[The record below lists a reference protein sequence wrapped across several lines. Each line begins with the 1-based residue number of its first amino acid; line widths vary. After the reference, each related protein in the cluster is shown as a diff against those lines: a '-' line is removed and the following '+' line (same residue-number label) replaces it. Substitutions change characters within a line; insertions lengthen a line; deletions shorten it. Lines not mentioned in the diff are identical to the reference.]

1 MFLLHCQ
8 RERLDSEDNEPHP
21 WSPEQEEVKVHT
33 EEVKVHR
40 EEVKVEVKEES
51 PMSPLELGNFLSSPP
66 PPPFSKTL
74 NPFSTRPHQNVF

>member
-33 EEVKVHR
+33 EEVKFQREEVKVQR

-51 PMSPLELGNFLSSPP
+51 PMSPLELGNFLSSSPP
-66 PPPFSKTL
+66 PPPLQQDT
-74 NPFSTRPHQNVF
+74 